1 MKKISLHHLF
11 ALALIAFVALPV
23 QAGEA
28 AYAPEEQVYIS
39 NGETTRRVAE
49 TYFDAYI
56 RRDWTAIE
64 GLISEDGGFS
74 DPTSEQIF
82 GTKPHRG
89 KEETIKAFR
98 SGYAGITAMS
108 ANITRTVFSS
118 SYALFE
124 GTLDW
129 TLKLQ
134 SGKTIDTKEMPIV
147 VILTIKDGK
156 VVDHKDYA
164 DYRSFIEAFRRV
176 RAN

>member
-1 MKKISLHHLF
+1 MHKNSLHHLF
-11 ALALIAFVALPV
+11 AAAFIACIVLPV

-49 TYFDAYI
+49 IYFDAYI
-56 RRDWTAIE
+56 RRDWTVIE
-64 GLISEDGGFS
+64 GLIGEDGGFS
-74 DPTSEQIF
+74 DPTAEQIF

-89 KEETIKAFR
+89 KAETIKGFR
-98 SGYAGITAMS
+98 SGYAGITTMS

-134 SGKTIDTKEMPIV
+134 SGKIIDTKEMPIV

>member
-1 MKKISLHHLF
+1 MSKNALYHLINAVF
-11 ALALIAFVALPV
+11 ITCVVLPV

-28 AYAPEEQVYIS
+28 PYAPEEQVYLAS
-39 NGETTRRVAE
+39 GEVTRRVAE

-98 SGYAGITAMS
+98 NGYAGITAMS